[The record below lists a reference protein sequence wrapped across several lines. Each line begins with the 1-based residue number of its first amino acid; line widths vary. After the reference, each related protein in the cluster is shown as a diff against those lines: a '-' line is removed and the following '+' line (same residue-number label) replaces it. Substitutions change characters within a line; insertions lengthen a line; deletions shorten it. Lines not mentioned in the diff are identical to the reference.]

1 MTDLP
6 DFEPRTAADII
17 SWAVHTYEK
26 RFAIATSFQK
36 EGLSMIDMAAQTGL
50 PFRALTVDTG
60 RLPDETLAMIEAVR
74 ERWGVEVEVVTPDP
88 AEVAAMVGLHG
99 PDLFH
104 ESVEMRQLCCKV
116 RKVRP
121 LERKLREF
129 DAWASGL
136 RRQHS
141 RTRAEVP
148 KVEFVDG
155 RVKLN
160 PLADWSSAE
169 LDAYVQRRGIPL
181 HPFYS
186 RGYASIG
193 CAPCTRAIE
202 PGEDERAGRW
212 WWEEDAKK
220 ECGIHFTPD
229 GKARRTVEHD
239 A

>member
-1 MTDLP
+1 
-6 DFEPRTAADII
+6 
-17 SWAVHTYEK
+17 
-26 RFAIATSFQK
+26 
-36 EGLSMIDMAAQTGL
+36 MIDMAAQTGL